1 MNGKTQGNLSYRL
14 CPSGSPPTHYQE
26 PIYEGNKNFP
36 DLNVSGPLYNSI
48 VNKEGETMEDN
59 YTQELFDQFHA
70 GEIDAFE
77 LQEELENS
85 RFDGDIFDYL

>member
-1 MNGKTQGNLSYRL
+1 
-14 CPSGSPPTHYQE
+14 
-26 PIYEGNKNFP
+26 
-36 DLNVSGPLYNSI
+36 
-48 VNKEGETMEDN
+48 MEDN